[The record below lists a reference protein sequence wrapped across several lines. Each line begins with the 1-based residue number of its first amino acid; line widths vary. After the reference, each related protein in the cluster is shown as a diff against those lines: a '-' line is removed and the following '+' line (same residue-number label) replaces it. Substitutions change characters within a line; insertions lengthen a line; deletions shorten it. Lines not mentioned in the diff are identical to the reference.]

1 MGNQAATATGKVE
14 VTGLWVYPVKSC
26 RGIALDEARLNKYGF
41 EHDREWMVVTEQARD
56 NLRSFVTLRQ
66 IPRMALVVPCFEVC
80 TTTHAM
86 PSQMLIISP
95 VADHSCSCRMST
107 CALTR
112 RGWTPFA
119 YRWPTRQ
126 STTRPITSRSDCGA
140 RRCRSSMRAPR
151 PHSGCPPSS
160 RSRSGSRSRSP
171 AMGADR

>member
-86 PSQMLIISP
+86 PPQMLIICI
-95 VADHSCSCRMST
+95 A
-107 CALTR
+107 
-112 RGWTPFA
+112 
-119 YRWPTRQ
+119 
-126 STTRPITSRSDCGA
+126 CG
-140 RRCRSSMRAPR
+140 
-151 PHSGCPPSS
+151 
-160 RSRSGSRSRSP
+160 
-171 AMGADR
+171 